1 VYVLVFRSGHS
12 GLLPAEQLF
21 VWGAGRTSSLRSP
34 EDRFDELL
42 DEAESWLWFQENE
55 QEQLTHR
62 NATSAPPMRTRIAG
76 AQHQQQSQNIA
87 AAAQSHGRSDL
98 HQDTVDDEVAGLEA
112 DLNELHASYRDT
124 RTGGGSDSH
133 ATALTSSTIGTDRT
147 PPRVE
152 NDVHVPEAVDAA
164 RPPNQEATR
173 VSEESAVQSPNPTQT
188 CPRADV
194 TVISLVPGSAQDSRE
209 TDTSE
214 SDLDSSDSDTDTDCL
229 DNTSQIVILN

>member
-1 VYVLVFRSGHS
+1 
-12 GLLPAEQLF
+12 
-21 VWGAGRTSSLRSP
+21 
-34 EDRFDELL
+34 
-42 DEAESWLWFQENE
+42 
-55 QEQLTHR
+55 
-62 NATSAPPMRTRIAG
+62 
-76 AQHQQQSQNIA
+76 
-87 AAAQSHGRSDL
+87 
-98 HQDTVDDEVAGLEA
+98 
-112 DLNELHASYRDT
+112 LHASYRDT

-133 ATALTSSTIGTDRT
+133 ATALSSSTDRT

-152 NDVHVPEAVDAA
+152 NDALVPEAADAA

-194 TVISLVPGSAQDSRE
+194 TVISLVPGSAQDSSE